1 MDNFNKN
8 LIMVDNNDKIIGTM
22 KALTGHYKDHL
33 SLHRAFSLFL
43 VDDDHRL
50 VIQQRSS
57 DKLVFPSMWANTVCS
72 HPFLNE
78 LSFSDPITDAKNH
91 LLKRME
97 HELGIT
103 EITADELKY
112 YGRVLYKATNDESF
126 GYMMDGDPCPQKYVE
141 FKCDENQPD
150 IIKKS
155 ENFYE
160 WEVDYIFV
168 CKKNVS
174 IKPNREE
181 VRNVKSVSEAEFNE
195 MVKNGEVSE
204 WARIITEKSDIFK
217 KIKSL

>member
-8 LIMVDNNDKIIGTM
+8 LILVDYDDKIIGTM
-22 KALTGHYKDHL
+22 KALAGHYKDHL

-50 VIQQRSS
+50 IIQQRSS
-57 DKLVFPSMWANTVCS
+57 DKLVFPLKWANTVCS

-78 LSFSDPITDAKNH
+78 LSFSDPITDARNH

-103 EITADELKY
+103 EITADELKF
-112 YGRVLYKATNDESF
+112 YGRVWYKATDNESY
-126 GYMMDGDPCPQKYVE
+126 GYMMDGNPCQQEYVE
-141 FKCDENQPD
+141 FKCDEKQPD

-155 ENFYE
+155 ENFFE
-160 WEVDYIFV
+160 WEIDYIFV

-174 IKPNREE
+174 IKPNKEE
-181 VRNVKSVSEAEFNE
+181 VKDVKSVNESEFNE
-195 MVKNGEVSE
+195 MIRNMEISE
-204 WARIITEKSDIFK
+204 WTRIITEKSDIFK
-217 KIKSL
+217 FIKNL